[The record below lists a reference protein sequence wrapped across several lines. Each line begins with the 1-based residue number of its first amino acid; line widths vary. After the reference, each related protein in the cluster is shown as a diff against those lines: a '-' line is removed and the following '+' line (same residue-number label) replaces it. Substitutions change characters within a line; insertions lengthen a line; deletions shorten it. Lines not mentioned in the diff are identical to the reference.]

1 MTDPVLRLPP
11 RPSVEQLRIQ
21 AKERLALLR
30 AATPGAQLPDAQFA
44 IARDYGFITWAA
56 LVHHVRALDP
66 RAHSPRIVS
75 PVSRVLGTR
84 DPARTLAF
92 WCDVLGFEAAHAA
105 DDPEA
110 LELRSGEARIRI
122 GGHDWAPDFSGD
134 AQAPGSAML
143 HFEVDDVEAM
153 RAALLARG
161 APASAIEKVNWLKF
175 RMFEVR
181 DPDGHVLW
189 FGQTYN
195 VDMPARPAAQFEQAL
210 PELPVDDVAAALR
223 HYRDVLGFGV
233 NHAQGDIAVMY
244 RDAIT
249 VLLIARTPAHRGIG
263 SLYAYVRD
271 VDALHAELL
280 AAGADVQGEPVSQP
294 WGLREFDIL
303 DPFGNRLRL
312 GQPFE

>member
-75 PVSRVLGTR
+75 PVSRVIGTR
-84 DPARTLAF
+84 DPARARAF
-92 WCDVLGFEAAHAA
+92 WCDVLGFEAAPAA
-105 DDPEA
+105 DDPA
-110 LELRSGEARIRI
+110 AFELRSGEARIRI

-143 HFEVDDVEAM
+143 HFEVDDVEDM
-153 RAALLARG
+153 RTALLARG
-161 APASAIEKVNWLKF
+161 APASAIEKVYWLKF

-195 VDMPARPAAQFEQAL
+195 VDMPARPA
-210 PELPVDDVAAALR
+210 
-223 HYRDVLGFGV
+223 GV